1 MPRGKYVNH
10 KGRSRH
16 FTSPEEL
23 ANTKDES
30 SEEETESDEE
40 SDNAAAGTSKA
51 ARAKP
56 KPRAKKT
63 SGGGSSSE
71 EDSDEESSEEDD
83 RDARKGVASLIEIE
97 NPNRATKKAV
107 QKLSTLKLEESA
119 TKPTKPELT
128 RREREQIEKQKAR
141 ARYEKLH
148 AAGKTTE
155 AKADLARL
163 ALVRQ
168 QRAEAAA
175 KREAE
180 KKALDG
186 KKSAGSKA

>member
-10 KGRSRH
+10 KGRSRN

-23 ANTKDES
+23 AHQNEE
-30 SEEETESDEE
+30 SEETD
-40 SDNAAAGTSKA
+40 T
-51 ARAKP
+51 
-56 KPRAKKT
+56 
-63 SGGGSSSE
+63 SSE
-71 EDSDEESSEEDD
+71 EDEGAAASAKQSNTKTRSKKDNSTENDSEESSEEDD

-97 NPNRATKKAV
+97 NPNRTVKKSA
-107 QKLSTLKLEESA
+107 QKLKSLSLDDDA
-119 TKPTKPELT
+119 GKPELT

-141 ARYEKLH
+141 LRYEKMH
-148 AAGKTTE
+148 AAGKTNE

-180 KKALDG
+180 KKALEE
-186 KKSAGSKA
+186 KKAAANKS

>member
-23 ANTKDES
+23 ASARDES
-30 SEEETESDEE
+30 SEEETESGDE

-63 SGGGSSSE
+63 SGGGGSSSE
-71 EDSDEESSEEDD
+71 EDSDEESSEEEDD

-107 QKLSTLKLEESA
+107 QKLTNLKLEETTPS
-119 TKPTKPELT
+119 KPELT

-180 KKALDG
+180 KKALDD
-186 KKSAGSKA
+186 KKSPGNKA

>member
-1 MPRGKYVNH
+1 MNH

-23 ANTKDES
+23 ANARDES
-30 SEEETESDEE
+30 SEEETESEEE

-51 ARAKP
+51 ARPKP
-56 KPRAKKT
+56 KPRAKKA
-63 SGGGSSSE
+63 SGGGGDSSSE

-107 QKLSTLKLEESA
+107 QKLTNLKLEESA
-119 TKPTKPELT
+119 PTKPELT

-180 KKALDG
+180 KKALE
-186 KKSAGSKA
+186 KSPGSKA

>member
-23 ANTKDES
+23 ENQNDEESSGSDDSSTEEGAGASTSAKAKCKSGAHDKESASSTEEDS
-30 SEEETESDEE
+30 SEEE
-40 SDNAAAGTSKA
+40 
-51 ARAKP
+51 
-56 KPRAKKT
+56 
-63 SGGGSSSE
+63 
-71 EDSDEESSEEDD
+71 D

-97 NPNRATKKAV
+97 NPNRMVKKSA
-107 QKLSTLKLEESA
+107 QKLKNLSLDNEPE
-119 TKPTKPELT
+119 KPQLT
-128 RREREQIEKQKAR
+128 RREREEIEEQKAR
-141 ARYEKLH
+141 LRYKKMH
-148 AAGKTTE
+148 AAGKTRE

-163 ALVRQ
+163 ALIRQ

-180 KKALDG
+180 KKALEE
-186 KKSAGSKA
+186 KKAATAKS

>member
-23 ANTKDES
+23 ANARDES
-30 SEEETESDEE
+30 SEEETESGEE
-40 SDNAAAGTSKA
+40 NDNAAAGTSKA
-51 ARAKP
+51 ARVKP
-56 KPRAKKT
+56 KPRAKKI
-63 SGGGSSSE
+63 SGGGGSSSE

-107 QKLSTLKLEESA
+107 QKLNNLKLEEA
-119 TKPTKPELT
+119 APTKPELT

-180 KKALDG
+180 KKALDD
-186 KKSAGSKA
+186 KKSSGSNA

>member
-23 ANTKDES
+23 ASARDES
-30 SEEETESDEE
+30 SEEDTSSEEEGGNDE
-40 SDNAAAGTSKA
+40 AAGTSKA
-51 ARAKP
+51 ARVKP

-63 SGGGSSSE
+63 SGGGGSSD

-97 NPNRATKKAV
+97 NPNRATKKAT
-107 QKLSTLKLEESA
+107 QKLSNLKLEGAAPS
-119 TKPTKPELT
+119 KPELT

-148 AAGKTTE
+148 AEGKTTE

-163 ALVRQ
+163 ALIRQ
-168 QRAEAAA
+168 QRADAAA

-180 KKALDG
+180 KKAVEE
-186 KKSAGSKA
+186 KKTSGNKA

>member
-23 ANTKDES
+23 ANESS
-30 SEEETESDEE
+30 SEEEASTEDEVGA
-40 SDNAAAGTSKA
+40 NGAAAGTSKA
-51 ARAKP
+51 ARMKP
-56 KPRAKKT
+56 TKPRAKKT
-63 SGGGSSSE
+63 SGGVENSD
-71 EDSDEESSEEDD
+71 EDSDEESSEGED
-83 RDARKGVASLIEIE
+83 RDAKKGVASLIEIE
-97 NPNRATKKAV
+97 NPNRATKKATH
-107 QKLSTLKLEESA
+107 KLATLKLEDKA
-119 TKPTKPELT
+119 PTKPELT

-141 ARYEKLH
+141 VRYEKLH

-168 QRAEAAA
+168 QRADAAA

-180 KKALDG
+180 KKALDE
-186 KKSAGSKA
+186 KKTGGNA